1 MQNTMKSVARLMGN
15 LSQGALWI
23 AGIGLVLMTM
33 FIAAQVIWRYVFN
46 DSLTWS
52 EPASVMI
59 MGWFIFLG
67 AAVGIREG
75 YHLSFDVLLYLL
87 PQRGKELLHTLS
99 DVFVGAF
106 GGGMI
111 FYGAQLAIKT
121 AGNQMPS
128 LAFPAPS
135 TSYPS
140 WPAACWSSSFLSS
153 ALPVA
158 PPASIPRVSA
168 RRSRSTDLMELWILF
183 GTFTFL
189 LLIGTPVAFCLGVS
203 SFATILYLGLP
214 PVVIFQRLNS
224 GVSVFALMAIPFFI
238 FAGDLMVRGD
248 IARRLVALAG
258 SMVGH
263 LRGGLG
269 QVNILASVMFG
280 GVSGSAAADA
290 SAVGG
295 LMVPQMKARGYDVDY
310 AVNITVVGSII
321 ALMIPPSHNMI
332 IYSISAG
339 GRISIAD
346 LFTAGIIPGLL
357 LALCLM
363 LAAWIVA
370 RQRGYPTEAFPGLR
384 AMGRLFVSAV
394 PGLILI
400 AIIFGGVR
408 SGVFTASES
417 SNIAVVYALLV
428 TLLVYRTLSWED
440 FKEATFAAVRTTAMV
455 LMVIGCAA
463 SFGWLL
469 AYLKVPTAMVSL
481 LQGVSENPLIILLL
495 LNVVLLILGTFMD
508 MSPLIVITTP
518 IFLPVA
524 TAFGVDP
531 VHFGVILILNLG
543 IGLCTPP
550 VGAVLFVG
558 CAVGRIPIWQALQT
572 IWPFYGAAVAALL
585 LVTYVP
591 ALSLWLPSLFR

>member
-1 MQNTMKSVARLMGN
+1 
-15 LSQGALWI
+15 
-23 AGIGLVLMTM
+23 
-33 FIAAQVIWRYVFN
+33 
-46 DSLTWS
+46 
-52 EPASVMI
+52 
-59 MGWFIFLG
+59 
-67 AAVGIREG
+67 
-75 YHLSFDVLLYLL
+75 
-87 PQRGKELLHTLS
+87 
-99 DVFVGAF
+99 
-106 GGGMI
+106 
-111 FYGAQLAIKT
+111 
-121 AGNQMPS
+121 
-128 LAFPAPS
+128 
-135 TSYPS
+135 
-140 WPAACWSSSFLSS
+140 
-153 ALPVA
+153 
-158 PPASIPRVSA
+158 
-168 RRSRSTDLMELWILF
+168 MELWILF
-183 GTFTFL
+183 GSFVVL
-189 LLIGTPVAFCLGVS
+189 LMIGTPVAYCLGIS
-203 SFATILYLGLP
+203 SFATVLYLGLP
-214 PVVIFQRLNS
+214 PVVVFQRLNS

-238 FAGDLMVRGD
+238 YAGDLMVRGD

-258 SMVGH
+258 AMVGH

-269 QVNILASVMFG
+269 QVNIAASVMFG

-295 LMVPQMKARGYDVDY
+295 LMVPQMKARGYGVDY

-332 IYSISAG
+332 IYSIAAG

-357 LALCLM
+357 LALSLM
-363 LAAWIVA
+363 VAAWFVA
-370 RQRGYPTEAFPGLR
+370 TRRGYPTEKFPGMA
-384 AMGRLFVSAV
+384 AMGRLFFSAM

-400 AIIFGGVR
+400 GIIFGGVR
-408 SGVFTASES
+408 SGIFTASES

-428 TLLVYRTLSWED
+428 TLLVYRTLSWQD
-440 FKEATFAAVRTTAMV
+440 FLDATFGAVRTTAMV
-455 LMVIGCAA
+455 LLVIGCANA
-463 SFGWLL
+463 FGWLL
-469 AYLKVPTAMVSL
+469 AYTRVPTSMVAL
-481 LQGVSENPLIILLL
+481 LQGLSDNPIVILLL

-558 CAVGRIPIWQALQT
+558 CAVGRIPITTAMKS
-572 IWPFYGAAVAALL
+572 IWPFYGAAVTTLL
-585 LVTYVP
+585 LVTYIP

>member
-1 MQNTMKSVARLMGN
+1 
-15 LSQGALWI
+15 
-23 AGIGLVLMTM
+23 
-33 FIAAQVIWRYVFN
+33 
-46 DSLTWS
+46 
-52 EPASVMI
+52 
-59 MGWFIFLG
+59 
-67 AAVGIREG
+67 
-75 YHLSFDVLLYLL
+75 
-87 PQRGKELLHTLS
+87 
-99 DVFVGAF
+99 
-106 GGGMI
+106 
-111 FYGAQLAIKT
+111 
-121 AGNQMPS
+121 
-128 LAFPAPS
+128 
-135 TSYPS
+135 
-140 WPAACWSSSFLSS
+140 
-153 ALPVA
+153 
-158 PPASIPRVSA
+158 
-168 RRSRSTDLMELWILF
+168 MELYVLF

-203 SFATILYLGLP
+203 SFATIAYLGLP
-214 PVVIFQRLNS
+214 PVVVFQRLNS

-238 FAGDLMVRGD
+238 YAGDLMVRGD

-258 SMVGH
+258 GFVGH

-269 QVNILASVMFG
+269 QVNVLSSVMFG

-295 LMVPQMKARGYDVDY
+295 LMVPQMKERGYDTDY
-310 AVNITVVGSII
+310 AVNITVVSSII
-321 ALMIPPSHNMI
+321 ALLLPPSHNMI
-332 IYSISAG
+332 IYSIAAG

-346 LFTAGIIPGLL
+346 LFTAGIIPGFL
-357 LALCLM
+357 LAGLLM
-363 LAAWIVA
+363 LAAWWMAV
-370 RQRGYPTEAFPGLR
+370 RKGYPTQPFQGVRML
-384 AMGRLFVSAV
+384 GTLFVSAA
-394 PGLILI
+394 PGLILV

-428 TLLVYRTLSWED
+428 TFFVYRSLSWSD
-440 FKEATFAAVRTTAMV
+440 FIEATFAAVRTTAMV

-463 SFGWLL
+463 AFGWLL
-469 AYLKVPTAMVSL
+469 AYTRVPASMVAL
-481 LQGVSENPLIILLL
+481 LQGVSDNPIIILLL
-495 LNVVLLILGTFMD
+495 LNLVLLILGTFMD

-558 CAVGRIPIWQALQT
+558 CAVGRIPVWDAVRT
-572 IWPFYGAAVAALL
+572 IWPFYGAALVTLM
-585 LVTYVP
+585 LVTYIP